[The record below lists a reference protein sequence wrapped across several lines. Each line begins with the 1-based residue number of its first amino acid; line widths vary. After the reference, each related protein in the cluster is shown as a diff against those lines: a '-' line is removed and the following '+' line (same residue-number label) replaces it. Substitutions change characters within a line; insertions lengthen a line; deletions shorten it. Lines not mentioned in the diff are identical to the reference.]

1 MEEQY
6 FKKNWFKYVAVF
18 FITCAIFFFAASLSS
33 FFTSKKVEDMKN
45 LQNNL
50 QIDILSS
57 ETQFALL
64 SELSCAQS
72 DLSILSDQLSE
83 LASKIEYSENNF
95 KNNEDVLELKKYYT
109 ILQIKDFILVKKI
122 NERCGNTFAPL
133 LYFYTTAENCTE
145 CMKQGF
151 ALTELRRKYP
161 DVRVYSFDY
170 NLDLSALS
178 ALMKIYKIE
187 DTKLPAVVIKNKVHT
202 GFQSMDDLKLKLNLK
217 DIVEEVKE

>member
-1 MEEQY
+1 MEEEY

-18 FITCAIFFFAASLSS
+18 FITCGLFFFAASLSS
-33 FFTSKKVEDMKN
+33 FFTSKKVEDMKS
-45 LQNNL
+45 LQNKL

-57 ETQFALL
+57 ETQFTLL
-64 SELSCAQS
+64 SELSCVQS

-95 KNNEDVLELKKYYT
+95 KDNKDVLELKKYYT
-109 ILQIKDFILVKKI
+109 VLQIKDFILAKKI
-122 NERCGNTFAPL
+122 NERCGNTFSPL

-151 ALTELRRKYP
+151 ALTELRRNYP
-161 DVRVYSFDY
+161 EVRVYSFDY

-178 ALMKIYKIE
+178 ALIKIYKIE
-187 DTKLPAVVIKNKVHT
+187 DTKLPAVVIKGKVNT
-202 GFQSMDDLKLKLNLK
+202 GFQSIEELKQKLDLK
-217 DIVEEVKE
+217 DVVEEVKE

>member
-1 MEEQY
+1 MEEEY

-18 FITCAIFFFAASLSS
+18 FITCGLFFLAASLSS
-33 FFTSKKVEDMKN
+33 FFTNKKVADMKN
-45 LQNNL
+45 LQNKL

-57 ETQFALL
+57 ETQFTLL

-72 DLSILSDQLSE
+72 DLSILSDELSE

-95 KNNEDVLELKKYYT
+95 KDNKDVLELKKYYT
-109 ILQIKDFILVKKI
+109 VLQIKDFILAKKI
-122 NERCGNTFAPL
+122 NERCGNTFSPL

-178 ALMKIYKIE
+178 ALIKIYKIE

-202 GFQSMDDLKLKLNLK
+202 GFQSIEELKQKLDLKDL
-217 DIVEEVKE
+217 VEEVKE